1 MSLVRCPKG
10 HYYDDSR
17 FASCPS
23 CGIALEGLFDEPCA
37 FGNEEKTVC
46 RIGVNDDAVTVSKLS
61 QDDEIKTIAKFS
73 MDNNTTPVVG
83 WLVCAEG
90 GDRGNDYRLYA
101 GVNHAGRG
109 DKADIRFYNDEQ
121 ISRGVHFLIIYDP
134 LKNQFHIM
142 PGEGTITRLNGEVIT
157 DPKGLKPYDRI
168 EAGMSA
174 FDFIPYCIGGYH
186 W

>member
-1 MSLVRCPKG
+1 MSLARCPKG

-17 FASCPS
+17 FTSCPN
-23 CGIALEGLFDEPCA
+23 CGIGLEGLFDELHA
-37 FGNEEKTVC
+37 IGDEEKTIC
-46 RIGVNDDAVTVSKLS
+46 RIGVSDDVVTVSKSS
-61 QDDEIKTIAKFS
+61 QDDEIRTIAKFS
-73 MDNNTTPVVG
+73 MDNNTAPVVG
-83 WLVCAEG
+83 WLICAEG
-90 GDRGNDYRLYA
+90 GDRGSDYRLYT

-121 ISRGVHFLIIYDP
+121 ISRGTHFLIIYDP
-134 LKNQFHIM
+134 QKNQFHIM

-157 DPKGLKPYDRI
+157 KPEGLKPYDRI

-174 FDFIPYCIGGYH
+174 FDFIPYCTGGYH